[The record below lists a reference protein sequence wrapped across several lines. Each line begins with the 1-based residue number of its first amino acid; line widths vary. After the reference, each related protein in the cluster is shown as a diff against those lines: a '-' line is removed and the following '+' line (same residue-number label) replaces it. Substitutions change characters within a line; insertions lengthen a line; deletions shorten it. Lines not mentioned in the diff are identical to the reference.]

1 MSTTVSDPL
10 VGRLLD
16 RRYQVEAQLA
26 SGGMATVYT
35 AHDTRLDRTV
45 ALKVMHRNLAEDDTF
60 VSRFIREAQSAARL
74 SHPNVVAVYDQGDD
88 DGTVFLAMEHVAG
101 RTLRDVLRERGR
113 LRPREAL
120 EVLERVLSALAAAH
134 RAGLVHRD
142 VKPENVLISDE
153 GRVKVADFGL
163 ARAVTASSHTRTTGL
178 IIGTVAYLSPEQVER
193 GVADARSD
201 VYAAGILLY
210 EMLVGDVPFRAD
222 TPIAVAYKHVHE
234 DVPPPSATVNVSPV
248 LDELVGYATDRVP
261 DNRPD
266 DAGALLADVAEVRRG
281 LPDDPAGDASAGP
294 RLAPADSEPTEVFA
308 SRRREAKNHTL
319 VFPGHPS
326 SPYAATGGSGDEA
339 APEPV
344 DPGARKVRRGRGLV
358 ALVLVLALAVTA
370 GALGWWFGAGRWT
383 ETPQL
388 ARVSASAAADKA
400 RAAGFETERKLAYH
414 ETVPKGSVASTD
426 PTAGERI
433 VRGGTITLF
442 VSRGPERHAVP
453 KLAGGSETDARKALA
468 AAKLAVGEVTRRY
481 HKKVAE
487 DDVITTDPKSGK
499 LLRRGTKVDLV
510 VSRGLPPVSVPK
522 VTGSTRSAAE
532 RELGARGL
540 KSSATEVSHKT
551 VPAGTVVR
559 QSPGAGDKVAK
570 GTTVRLVVSKGP
582 PIVAVPDVRDRPV
595 KQAKKTL
602 ESAGFEVRINHI
614 PGGGNK
620 VLTQNPRNEA
630 PYGSTITL
638 YVF

>member
-1 MSTTVSDPL
+1 MSDPL

-16 RRYQVEAQLA
+16 RRYQVEARLA

-35 AHDTRLDRTV
+35 ARDTRLDRTV

-178 IIGTVAYLSPEQVER
+178 IIGTVAYLAPEQVER

-234 DVPPPSATVNVSPV
+234 DVPPPSAAVAVPPV

-266 DAGALLADVAEVRRG
+266 DAAALLADVVAVRRG
-281 LPDDPAGDASAGP
+281 LPDDTAGDAFPGTP
-294 RLAPADSEPTEVFA
+294 LAPADSEQTEVLA
-308 SRRREAKNHTL
+308 SRGREARNHTL
-319 VFPGHPS
+319 VFPEHPS
-326 SPYAATGGSGDEA
+326 GPYPKATGTGDA
-339 APEPV
+339 DPPEPV
-344 DPGARKVRRGRGLV
+344 EPGAGKRRRGRGLV

-388 ARVSASAAADKA
+388 ARMSASAAAGKA
-400 RAAGFETERKLAYH
+400 RAAGFETERVLAYH

-426 PTAGERI
+426 PAAGERI
-433 VRGGTITLF
+433 ARGGTITLI

-453 KLAGGSETDARKALA
+453 ELKGRSEADARKALA

-487 DDVITTDPKSGK
+487 DDVISTDPKDGK
-499 LLRRGTKVDLV
+499 LLKRGAEVDLV

-522 VTGSTRSAAE
+522 VTGSTQSAAE
-532 RELGARGL
+532 RALEDRGL
-540 KSSATEVSHKT
+540 ESSATDAYHKT
-551 VPAGTVVR
+551 VPKGSVVR

-570 GTTVRLVVSKGP
+570 GTTIRLVVSKGP
-582 PIVAVPDVRDRPV
+582 PIVPVPDVRGKPV
-595 KQAKKTL
+595 KQAEKTL
-602 ESAGFEVRINHI
+602 EGAGFEVRVNHI

-620 VLTQNPRNEA
+620 VLTQNPRNQA